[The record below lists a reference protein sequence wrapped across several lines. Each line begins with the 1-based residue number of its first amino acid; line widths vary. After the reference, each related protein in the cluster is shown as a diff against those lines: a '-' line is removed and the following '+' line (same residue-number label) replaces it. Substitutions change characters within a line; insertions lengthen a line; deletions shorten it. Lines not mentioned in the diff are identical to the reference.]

1 MLATVPLP
9 PLVSHAHAHRSS
21 GPTPGP
27 TSIHVLAH
35 GPAPQPIPI
44 PVAGPS
50 SQPHKR
56 NHNRRRTP
64 SLSRSTTPTPP
75 SPPLATPPPS
85 AYSSEAT
92 NEWRAWVPLMPGTHH
107 IRFQVDGQVTTAE
120 DLPTAVDDNG
130 TIANYV
136 AVPLSGNTPPSAFA
150 AALAHPTPTKENPN
164 NHLPPAISTAVGAS
178 FFADAQA
185 NANEDAAWTD
195 RTPWQLECAA
205 EEEESWLTHGQQAH
219 SQPPQHPQAP
229 SLPRHLEKL
238 IMNQKMPSGTGSARA
253 GAGVG
258 GSRAGPGGGVS
269 NNNRSGGGATS
280 GVGSVVGGQLP
291 VVTASGTNLSAG
303 TSGGG
308 KGTSSNNTAGVANFT
323 TKEMYTK
330 LVDAA
335 GLADDGSVLPVPSH
349 VVLHH
354 LGTSAIRN
362 GVLAVAD
369 TMRYKK
375 KVSFE
380 FEFLPSSPPPW
391 DSFPFFFFDVESG
404 FVNSWLL
411 WSVMQYITTIYYK
424 PT

>member
-1 MLATVPLP
+1 
-9 PLVSHAHAHRSS
+9 
-21 GPTPGP
+21 
-27 TSIHVLAH
+27 
-35 GPAPQPIPI
+35 
-44 PVAGPS
+44 
-50 SQPHKR
+50 
-56 NHNRRRTP
+56 
-64 SLSRSTTPTPP
+64 
-75 SPPLATPPPS
+75 
-85 AYSSEAT
+85 
-92 NEWRAWVPLMPGTHH
+92 MPGTHH

-136 AVPLSGNTPPSAFA
+136 AVPLSGNTPPSASA
-150 AALAHPTPTKENPN
+150 AVLPTPTKENPN
-164 NHLPPAISTAVGAS
+164 SHLPPAISTAVGAS

-185 NANEDAAWTD
+185 NANEDAAWTE

-253 GAGVG
+253 GAG
-258 GSRAGPGGGVS
+258 GSKAGGGVS
-269 NNNRSGGGATS
+269 NNRSGGGATS

-308 KGTSSNNTAGVANFT
+308 KGGSSNNTAGVANFT

-375 KVSFE
+375 KVSLTFG
-380 FEFLPSSPPPW
+380 FLLHPSLGFFSFVFVFFLTWNRVLLTFDSCGLLCSTLRRFITSQHDVGARRDFVFPLFRSRTRTLSPKIVFHPIFTAPPPP
-391 DSFPFFFFDVESG
+391 DPSRSARPHTHYAQCTS
-404 FVNSWLL
+404 
-411 WSVMQYITTIYYK
+411 YT
-424 PT
+424 

>member
-1 MLATVPLP
+1 
-9 PLVSHAHAHRSS
+9 
-21 GPTPGP
+21 
-27 TSIHVLAH
+27 
-35 GPAPQPIPI
+35 
-44 PVAGPS
+44 
-50 SQPHKR
+50 
-56 NHNRRRTP
+56 
-64 SLSRSTTPTPP
+64 
-75 SPPLATPPPS
+75 
-85 AYSSEAT
+85 
-92 NEWRAWVPLMPGTHH
+92 MPGTHH

-136 AVPLSGNTPPSAFA
+136 AVPLSGNTPPSASA

-375 KVSFE
+375 KVSSE

-391 DSFPFFFFDVESG
+391 DSFPVFLTWNRVLLTFDSCGLLCSTLRRFITSQHDVGARRDFVFSSFPVSNSNSLAKNRLSSYIYGPLRPPNDPDPHARTHTMHNAHHIHDLSPPRLAIGPPRPKPARVLRFIFF
-404 FVNSWLL
+404 LC
-411 WSVMQYITTIYYK
+411 
-424 PT
+424 